1 MATASSASATK
12 GHARSASEYTATDRM
27 PSERQ
32 ARMMRRAISPRLATR
47 TLESKGSGEMGRV
60 DRAEVEARRPPATL
74 VRHPPGDDH
83 DRAVRAL
90 ESDLHQSVAAHAR

>member
-1 MATASSASATK
+1 MATASSASATN
-12 GHARSASEYTATDRM
+12 GHARSASEYTATDRI

-47 TLESKGSGEMGRV
+47 TLDSTGSGG
-60 DRAEVEARRPPATL
+60 ARRVHGDEVRRRRAPAVL
-74 VRHPPGDDH
+74 AGRPADGKH

-90 ESDLHQSVAAHAR
+90 SLNFTSR